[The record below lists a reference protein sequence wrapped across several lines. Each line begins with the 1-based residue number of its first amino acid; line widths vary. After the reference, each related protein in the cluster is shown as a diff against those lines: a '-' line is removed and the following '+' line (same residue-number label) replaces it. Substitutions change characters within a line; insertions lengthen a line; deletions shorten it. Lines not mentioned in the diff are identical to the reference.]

1 MNVQLGTSLPVATTA
16 DQFPVFVA
24 GMDDPIKLV
33 QDKLTPDG
41 RRKYSTGALLRVA
54 RKDGTVATDKT
65 ASVHVINPP
74 NEPFSFGT
82 IYRAEGLVWVQP
94 YMTGMDRLALSITVE
109 NLVPMPAAVV
119 SAPAR
124 KSADA

>member
-24 GMDDPIKLV
+24 GMDDPIKPV

-41 RRKYSTGALLRVA
+41 RVKYSTGALLRVA

-74 NEPFSFGT
+74 N
-82 IYRAEGLVWVQP
+82 RGLFDALVKTSRTPEEKAGVVEAW
-94 YMTGMDRLALSITVE
+94 GLA
-109 NLVPMPAAVV
+109 
-119 SAPAR
+119 
-124 KSADA
+124 AD

>member
-24 GMDDPIKLV
+24 GMDDPIKPV

-41 RRKYSTGALLRVA
+41 RVKYSTGALLRVA

-119 SAPAR
+119 SASAR

>member
-24 GMDDPIKLV
+24 GMDDPIKPV

-41 RRKYSTGALLRVA
+41 RVKYSTGALLRVA

-109 NLVPMPAAVV
+109 NLVPMPVAAV
-119 SAPAR
+119 SAPVR

>member
-24 GMDDPIKLV
+24 GMDDPIKPG
-33 QDKLTPDG
+33 DKLAPDG
-41 RRKYSTGALLRVA
+41 RVKYSTGALLRVA
-54 RKDGTVATDKT
+54 RKDGSVATDKT

-74 NEPFSFGT
+74 TEPFAFGT
-82 IYRAEGLVWVQP
+82 IYRAEGVVWVQP
-94 YMTGMDRLALSITVE
+94 YMTGLDRLALSITVE
-109 NLVPMPAAVV
+109 NLVPMPAAAV

>member
-24 GMDDPIKLV
+24 GMDDPIKPV

-41 RRKYSTGALLRVA
+41 RVKYSTGALLRVA

-109 NLVPMPAAVV
+109 HLVPMPAAAV
-119 SAPAR
+119 SAPVR